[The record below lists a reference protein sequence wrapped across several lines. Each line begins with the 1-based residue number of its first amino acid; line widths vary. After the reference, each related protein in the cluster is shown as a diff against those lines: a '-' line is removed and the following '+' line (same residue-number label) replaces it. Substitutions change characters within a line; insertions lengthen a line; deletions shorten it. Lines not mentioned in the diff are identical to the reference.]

1 MATTKKKKKTIK
13 SVPFDIYI
21 RISVT
26 GERFLL
32 KNVHAEM
39 KIRELKCYAELVTGI
54 PSNLQRLHYLD
65 EGDMLNDTDLKH
77 NDVVAGATINLKLWR
92 MWEKLV
98 ASVALG
104 SVQDVLKEG
113 ITVGKSSDSALS
125 KSKLSSSNERSSVAL
140 YIASHRGHNHLL
152 KTLVDE
158 AGADVNM
165 KTPFG
170 RTPLHVAASQGHSNT
185 IDLMLEKGAS
195 MDESDIQGKTPLMVA
210 SQCGFK
216 DSERH
221 LFLFQWQTRAAKTK
235 ARKKND
241 SLMMHQQFD
250 SAFPVWLRGKHA
262 QKYYCST
269 LPPGE
274 FAGTGINAP
283 RRRPKEMGGDRLDA
297 IQFGL
302 PPIGGTQVPEAMK
315 QSEGRYGIQFSE
327 AELEHMSDGLKYSH
341 GGAYYN
347 AAALNKNKKNRE
359 RTLSSKSRQSATSS
373 KSNASQKT
381 FEEWME
387 EKKEQ
392 KNIEKQKQKL
402 RTQMETKPEHRAG
415 RKVSS
420 DTEKEKY
427 IPPYRTNPRAFRRDS
442 KEQYE
447 SLDEY
452 PLYPTRE
459 HRRISSIR
467 EDPAEGLDYL
477 RMSFDLWPRRVPSDA
492 IL

>member
-1 MATTKKKKKTIK
+1 MASTKKKKKSIK

-32 KNVHAEM
+32 KNVHTEM

-65 EGDMLNDTDLKH
+65 EGDMLDDTDLKH

-98 ASVALG
+98 ASVAMG

-113 ITVGKSSDSALS
+113 ITVGNNSESAN
-125 KSKLSSSNERSSVAL
+125 KNRVLSSKERSSVAL

-152 KTLVDE
+152 KALVDD
-158 AGADVNM
+158 ADADVNM

-170 RTPLHVAASQGHSNT
+170 RTPLHAAASQGHSNT

-195 MDESDIQGKTPLMVA
+195 MDESDIQGNTPLMVA

-250 SAFPVWLRGKHA
+250 SAFPIWLRGQHA
-262 QKYYCST
+262 QRYYCST

-274 FAGTGINAP
+274 FAGTGIDAP
-283 RRRPKEMGGDRLDA
+283 RRRPKEMVADRVKA
-297 IQFGL
+297 TQFGL
-302 PPIGGTQVPEAMK
+302 PPIGGTQV
-315 QSEGRYGIQFSE
+315 
-327 AELEHMSDGLKYSH
+327 
-341 GGAYYN
+341 
-347 AAALNKNKKNRE
+347 
-359 RTLSSKSRQSATSS
+359 
-373 KSNASQKT
+373 
-381 FEEWME
+381 
-387 EKKEQ
+387 
-392 KNIEKQKQKL
+392 
-402 RTQMETKPEHRAG
+402 
-415 RKVSS
+415 
-420 DTEKEKY
+420 
-427 IPPYRTNPRAFRRDS
+427 
-442 KEQYE
+442 
-447 SLDEY
+447 
-452 PLYPTRE
+452 
-459 HRRISSIR
+459 
-467 EDPAEGLDYL
+467 AEGWNIKSIYL
-477 RMSFDLWPRRVPSDA
+477 CG
-492 IL
+492 